1 MVKSNGLGYAV
12 SCRASNPPK
21 EQQPPREKKNGD
33 KKEFARKRKFLPLP
47 LLPTNFIRTRQW
59 MYLE

>member
-21 EQQPPREKKNGD
+21 EQQPLREKEMEI
-33 KKEFARKRKFLPLP
+33 KKKFARKKKFLPLP
-47 LLPTNFIRTRQW
+47 LLNT
-59 MYLE
+59 

>member
-21 EQQPPREKKNGD
+21 EQQPLREKEMEIKKNLQG
-33 KKEFARKRKFLPLP
+33 KR
-47 LLPTNFIRTRQW
+47 NFFHCHC
-59 MYLE
+59 